1 MRESNR
7 RAYRKVI
14 LGFVLASVF
23 AGCSV
28 PQTKIYSLALT
39 NGGPAAKIETDASL
53 DLVVRSPRYLSQPYI
68 ALRTSPYQL
77 EIARY
82 SKWDATPAEM
92 IRDSFRSALS
102 ATGLFREVK
111 ASNFV
116 PPAYYSLEIYLQKF
130 ERLDNGGDSFA
141 DLAFDLDLS
150 SPEGKSLYRGSFK
163 KKIRLA
169 GRDFRALAEAM
180 SGALA
185 EGIDEAKA
193 KIARAFKNRL

>member
-1 MRESNR
+1 MF
-7 RAYRKVI
+7 
-14 LGFVLASVF
+14 LGLVLAAVF
-23 AGCSV
+23 AACSI
-28 PQTKIYSLALT
+28 PQTKIYSLALR
-39 NGGPAAKIETDASL
+39 NDGPAAKIETDASL

-82 SKWDATPAEM
+82 SKWEAPPAEM
-92 IRDSFRSALS
+92 VRDSFRNALS

-116 PPAYYSLEIYLQKF
+116 PPACYSLEIYLQKF

-180 SGALA
+180 SGVLA

-193 KIARAFKNRL
+193 GIAKTLKEEL

>member
-1 MRESNR
+1 MF
-7 RAYRKVI
+7 
-14 LGFVLASVF
+14 LGFVLAAVF
-23 AGCSV
+23 AACSI
-28 PQTKIYSLALT
+28 PQTKIYSLALR
-39 NGGPAAKIETDASL
+39 NDGPAAKIETDASL

-77 EIARY
+77 VIARY
-82 SKWDATPAEM
+82 SKWDSPPAEM
-92 IRDSFRSALS
+92 VRDSFRNALS

-116 PPAYYSLEIYLQKF
+116 SPACYSLEIYLQKF
-130 ERLDNGGDSFA
+130 ERLDSGGDSFA

-169 GRDFRALAEAM
+169 SRDFRALAEAM
-180 SGALA
+180 SGVLA

-193 KIARAFKNRL
+193 GIAKTLKEEL